1 MKCMLQKINKSFTMI
16 ELLITIV
23 ISSLVIIACFSVFQI
38 SYTNNLNMR
47 KYYIKFQE
55 IDYALN
61 YMERE
66 IKNAVFIDVKEN
78 NIHLKKYSYND
89 FLSNTNFQ
97 IISKFN
103 DINFKKNGYNK
114 KYDIDREAKDYLNSK
129 SSESGKNKLIKDIDE
144 VNFVKYNDKIVI
156 KIYYSNKE
164 FKKIINLDKINK
176 FDYLNKE

>member
-1 MKCMLQKINKSFTMI
+1 MLQKINKSFTML

-114 KYDIDREAKDYLNSK
+114 KYDIDRE
-129 SSESGKNKLIKDIDE
+129 SGKNKLIKDIDE
-144 VNFVKYNDKIVI
+144 VNFAKYNDKIVI